1 MHNVK
6 VASLTN
12 NQGIYGGIDQQLKKL
27 GVAFKNIS
35 LLHSLGAIEEIL
47 HRDVENMVA
56 ITSLT
61 CQIKNS
67 LLVTGDSGVG
77 KTSFIRS
84 LAPLIKCHLPD
95 STLIEVSTASI
106 ISGCRYRG
114 ECEDKISKLL
124 ELCMEHN
131 IILYFD
137 EAHTLSMT
145 GGEETGG
152 IDALNILK
160 PYLSSDLRCIL
171 SSTKE
176 ESKLLTK
183 DKAFSRRFR
192 TLCLEEI
199 PKKYYAE
206 IIYNKFS
213 SNNAVDISYIK
224 STISQNEHS
233 NLYELIDLI
242 DFNIAA
248 TKLTK

>member
-12 NQGIYGGIDQQLKKL
+12 NQGIYGDIDQQLKKL

-47 HRDVENMVA
+47 HRDVENMMA

-84 LAPLIKCHLPD
+84 LVPLIKCHLPD

-114 ECEDKISKLL
+114 EFEDKISKLL
-124 ELCMEHN
+124 ELCTEHN

-145 GGEETGG
+145 GG
-152 IDALNILK
+152 I
-160 PYLSSDLRCIL
+160 
-171 SSTKE
+171 
-176 ESKLLTK
+176 
-183 DKAFSRRFR
+183 
-192 TLCLEEI
+192 
-199 PKKYYAE
+199 
-206 IIYNKFS
+206 
-213 SNNAVDISYIK
+213 V
-224 STISQNEHS
+224 
-233 NLYELIDLI
+233 
-242 DFNIAA
+242 
-248 TKLTK
+248 